1 MPSIWGVA
9 AQIVGRHTSFFAGE
23 SRAWA
28 SSVRIV
34 TMPTTQVIHIHVQA
48 PAKPPEGAPCNGCG
62 VCCLMQ
68 PCPLGIVLSGTRT
81 GACAA
86 LRWRDDTARYVC
98 GALAE
103 PGSVVQSRLPEG
115 LAWLSRPL
123 SFVLP
128 RLAHRWIAA
137 GIGCDSSL
145 QPLAP
150 VPAPVGD
157 NLPNPSPAHSQSA
170 YPHD

>member
-28 SSVRIV
+28 LNVLIFA
-34 TMPTTQVIHIHVQA
+34 MPTTQVIHIHVQA
-48 PAKPPEGAPCNGCG
+48 PAKPAEGAPCNGCG
-62 VCCLMQ
+62 VCCLTQ

-86 LRWRDDTARYVC
+86 LRWRDDTSRYIC

-103 PGSVVQSRLPEG
+103 PDSVVQSRLPKG
-115 LAWLSRPL
+115 LTWLARPL
-123 SFVLP
+123 SAVLP

-145 QPLAP
+145 QPLASAS
-150 VPAPVGD
+150 APLGD
-157 NLPNPSPAHSQSA
+157 NSPSPSPPHPKSA
-170 YPHD
+170 LPHD